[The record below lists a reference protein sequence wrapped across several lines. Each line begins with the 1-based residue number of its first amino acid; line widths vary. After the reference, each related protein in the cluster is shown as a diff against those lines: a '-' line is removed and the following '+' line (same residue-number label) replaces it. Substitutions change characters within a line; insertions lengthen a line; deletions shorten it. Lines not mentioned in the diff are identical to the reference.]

1 MPRTIAIAVLGFMLT
16 GTIAATDWPQWRG
29 PGATGVAPG
38 NDLPLRWSATDNV
51 AWKAPLDGLGVS
63 TPIVSGDRV
72 FVTSQ
77 SGAGVRRAGNHP
89 RLVQGGDA
97 AAAGERALGGSRET
111 DPGDRVTFLVE
122 AFRRTDGRRVWERRI
137 EAEGPLPAVHDK
149 HNLASSSPVTDGA
162 MLYAWFGTGQI
173 AAMTLDGTI
182 VWQRHLG
189 KEIAPFE
196 INWGHTSSPVVHGE
210 LLLLLCDH
218 APASYL
224 LALDKKTG
232 RERWKA
238 DRGQGRASYSTP
250 LVVQTPNGDEIVV
263 NSSDRVDGYDAKSGE
278 LRWHVGDANR
288 FPIPAPVVRD
298 GVIYMSRGYRSG
310 PYFALRTGGRGDLS
324 SSPHVLWHVPTGAPY
339 VSSLLYYDGLVYM
352 ANDVGVLTA
361 VDAADGRRV
370 WQERVD
376 GVFSASPI
384 AGAGH
389 VYFPSEG
396 GVTFVVKAGPKP
408 EIVARNDLGVRI
420 IASPAAAGGRLFVR
434 TDDHLFSIGR

>member
-1 MPRTIAIAVLGFMLT
+1 M
-16 GTIAATDWPQWRG
+16 
-29 PGATGVAPG
+29 AP
-38 NDLPLRWSATDNV
+38 DQALPLRWSATENV
-51 AWKAPLDGLGVS
+51 AWKAPLGGVGVS

-72 FVTSQ
+72 FITSQ
-77 SGAGVRRAGNHP
+77 KGAGVRRAGNHP

-97 AAAGERALGGSRET
+97 AAAGERALDRLGDT
-111 DPGDRVTFLVE
+111 DPDDRVTFLVT
-122 AFRRTDGRRVWERRI
+122 ALGSTDGRRLWERGI

-149 HNLASSSPVTDGA
+149 HNLASSSPVTDGS
-162 MLYAWFGTGQI
+162 MVYAWFGTGQI

-196 INWGHTSSPVVHGE
+196 INWGHTSSPVVHGD

-224 LALDKKTG
+224 LALDAKTG

-238 DRGQGRASYSTP
+238 DRGKGRASYSTP
-250 LVVQTPNGDEIVV
+250 VVVPTPNGDEIIV
-263 NSSDRVDGYDAKSGE
+263 NSSERVDGYDAKTGE

-288 FPIPAPVVRD
+288 FPIPVPAVHD

-324 SSPHVLWHVPTGAPY
+324 SSSHLLWHVPTGAPY
-339 VSSLLYYDGLVYM
+339 VSSLLYYDRRVYM

-361 VDAADGRRV
+361 VDAGDGRRV
-370 WQERVD
+370 WQERVE

-396 GVTFVVKAGPKP
+396 GVTFVVKAGPTP
-408 EIVARNDLGVRI
+408 AIVAKNDLGVRI
-420 IASPAAAGGRLFVR
+420 IASPAASGGRLFFR
-434 TDDHLFSIGR
+434 TDDHLFSIRR